1 MKIILQDFLNISNS
15 SAQRS
20 GPVNVYLG
28 GVNLYQGP
36 VPGVQGVKNTLP
48 RVQRD
53 GPQNTLPR
61 VQREGPQEKRRWGW
75 RAGNQSENGKA
86 RTR

>member
-20 GPVNVYLG
+20 GPVKVYLG

-36 VPGVQGVKNTLP
+36 VPGVQGVK
-48 RVQRD
+48 
-53 GPQNTLPR
+53 NTLPR

>member
-36 VPGVQGVKNTLP
+36 VPGVQGVK
-48 RVQRD
+48 
-53 GPQNTLPR
+53 
-61 VQREGPQEKRRWGW
+61 
-75 RAGNQSENGKA
+75 
-86 RTR
+86 